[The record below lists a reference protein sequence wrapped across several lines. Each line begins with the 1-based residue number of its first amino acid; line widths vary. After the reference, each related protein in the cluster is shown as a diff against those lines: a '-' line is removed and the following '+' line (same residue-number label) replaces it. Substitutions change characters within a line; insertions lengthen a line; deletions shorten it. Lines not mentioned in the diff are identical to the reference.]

1 LAGMEEQGLIKRVR
15 SSADQRR
22 QEISLTPKSN
32 KLIDRMRPQVDAKYQ
47 EIESKIGKELLDRL
61 YRDVDAMVDLIKRD
75 APASRDADEA

>member
-1 LAGMEEQGLIKRVR
+1 MQEQGLIKRVR